1 MTGIFISYRRN
12 DSPGFAGR
20 LAEALDTAFGAD
32 NVFRDIDDIRP
43 GDDFVKAIHHRLQ
56 AVDVLLAVIGPDWLG
71 ASKDGRRRL
80 DDADDFV
87 RIEIQLAL
95 AAGKPVWPVLIGGA
109 VMPLHNELPEPL
121 RALALRQATVLD
133 DASWKEDVARLIAEL
148 RPKVHV
154 GRSPHRLLWVAA
166 AGAVLLLGV
175 LFLTKPWAPN
185 RPLPPVASEAAGRV
199 ANSLSGRWTAQV
211 RYDWGVEHHEAFDLK
226 VEAGE
231 VRGTAS
237 YLGLPRIVELGRL
250 TAGGQLDFVTHTE
263 AMAGGTVRSLTHR
276 YRGRLQDDAIHFV
289 LETTGGYSSS
299 LPLEFIARRAA
310 P

>member
-43 GDDFVKAIHHRLQ
+43 GDDFVKAIHNRLQ
-56 AVDVLLAVIGPDWLG
+56 PVDVVLAVIGPDWLR

-80 DDADDFV
+80 DDPDDFG

-121 RALALRQATVLD
+121 RALALRQAVVLN

-148 RPKVHV
+148 RPKVYAW
-154 GRSPHRLLWVAA
+154 RSSSRLLWVAA
-166 AGAVLLLGV
+166 AGAVLLLGA
-175 LFLTKPWAPN
+175 LLLAKPWAPN
-185 RPLPPVASEAAGRV
+185 PPLPPVASDAAGRT
-199 ANSLSGRWTAQV
+199 ASSLSGRWTAQV
-211 RYDWGVEHHEAFDLK
+211 RYDWGAEHHEAFDLK
-226 VEAGE
+226 VEEGE

-237 YLGLPRIVELGRL
+237 YLGLPRIVEQGRL

-263 AMAGGTVRSLTHR
+263 AMAGGTVRSLNHR
-276 YRGRLQDDAIHFV
+276 YRGRLQEDAIHFV

-299 LPLEFIARRAA
+299 LPLEFIARRSA

>member
-20 LAEALDTAFGAD
+20 LAEALDTAFGAE

-56 AVDVLLAVIGPDWLG
+56 AVDVVLAVIGPDWLG
-71 ASKDGRRRL
+71 ASQDGRRRL
-80 DDADDFV
+80 DDPDDFV

-148 RPKVHV
+148 RPKVCV
-154 GRSPHRLLWVAA
+154 RRSSRRLLWVAA
-166 AGAVLLLGV
+166 AGAVLLLGA
-175 LFLTKPWAPN
+175 LLLAKPWAPN
-185 RPLPPVASEAAGRV
+185 PSLQPVASEAAVRT
-199 ANSLSGRWTAQV
+199 ASSLSGRWTAQV
-211 RYDWGVEHHEAFDLK
+211 RYDWGAEHNEAFDLK
-226 VEAGE
+226 VEEGE

-237 YLGLPRIVELGRL
+237 YLGLPRIVEQGRL

-263 AMAGGTVRSLTHR
+263 AMAGGAVRSLTHR
-276 YRGRLQDDAIHFV
+276 YRGRLQDDTIHFV

>member
-32 NVFRDIDDIRP
+32 KVFRDIDDIRP
-43 GDDFVKAIHHRLQ
+43 GDDFVKAIHNRLQ
-56 AVDVLLAVIGPDWLG
+56 AVDVVLAVIGPDWLG

-80 DDADDFV
+80 DDPDDFV

-121 RALALRQATVLD
+121 RALARRQAVVLN
-133 DASWKEDVARLIAEL
+133 DASWKEDVARLIAQL
-148 RPKVHV
+148 RPKKAS
-154 GRSPHRLLWVAA
+154 RRLLWVAV

-175 LFLTKPWAPN
+175 LFLVKPWAPN
-185 RPLPPVASEAAGRV
+185 PPLPPVASEAAGRT
-199 ANSLSGRWTAQV
+199 ASSLSGRWTAPV
-211 RYDWGVEHHEAFDLK
+211 RYDWGAEHNEAFDLK

-231 VRGTAS
+231 VHGTAS
-237 YLGLPRIVELGRL
+237 YLGLPRLVEQGRM

-263 AMAGGTVRSLTHR
+263 AMAGGTVRSLSHR